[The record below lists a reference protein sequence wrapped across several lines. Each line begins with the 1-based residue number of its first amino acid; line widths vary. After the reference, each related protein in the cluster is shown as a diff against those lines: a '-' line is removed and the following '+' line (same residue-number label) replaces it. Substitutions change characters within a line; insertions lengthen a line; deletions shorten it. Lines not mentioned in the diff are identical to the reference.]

1 MAAVTTVILSL
12 KGLVVKDARP
22 LSVFVETVN
31 MDVVQTE
38 LHQQQVSCQSL
49 SSMGDASGVHLSSV
63 PSALPP
69 AAHTFAQVPRI
80 YALLPLAMSPM
91 LSALPHHFPTLQKS
105 WLRPCFL
112 LLIGSEI
119 TKIYLSFT
127 LSIS

>member
-69 AAHTFAQVPRI
+69 AAPTR
-80 YALLPLAMSPM
+80 
-91 LSALPHHFPTLQKS
+91 PHAKNMCPVASCQFP
-105 WLRPCFL
+105 FNADY
-112 LLIGSEI
+112 I
-119 TKIYLSFT
+119 
-127 LSIS
+127 